1 MTASM
6 WRLGGGTLRFESV
19 NDEGQIQ
26 FKDGLAEL
34 EGN

>member
-1 MTASM
+1 MTTSM
-6 WRLGGGTLRFESV
+6 WRLGDGTLRFESV